1 MSAFDELQHQMQKA
15 KDKVRKKVAEVVS
28 MVSESQKKAEYE
40 LAVKQ
45 KAESMQALLAD
56 TRYADMKDFLTTMRS
71 ANQKAMEVA
80 ATQTGDAY
88 EMSINVAR
96 YGAKIELINNILE
109 FPGRCIAILR
119 QTEKEAAAQK

>member
-28 MVSESQKKAEYE
+28 MVSDSQKKAEYE

-45 KAESMQALLAD
+45 KAEGMKALLAD
-56 TRYADMKDFLTTMRS
+56 TRYADMRDYLTALRN

-119 QTEKEAAAQK
+119 QTEKEAATQK

>member
-28 MVSESQKKAEYE
+28 MVSDSQKKAEYE

-45 KAESMQALLAD
+45 KAESMQAILAD